1 MFKKIFSI
9 LPSNYKKKSILFVF
23 FLTIATFLETL
34 SVGIILPLLEYI
46 VNGNFSKNTFGI
58 NFGNILNAQNNP
70 SAIKNLIAIIIIL
83 YFFKSVYLLYFNFW
97 QLQFSQNVFKTL
109 SCNLLNNYFSKPI
122 SFYYKKNSSEI
133 MRNILFE
140 CRLFGQTISILLK
153 LIVEVILVIFLLSLV
168 IYIEPL
174 KTLVITI
181 SLLILSL
188 TYYLLT
194 KNKIYEF
201 GVDKLK
207 SSGAQIK
214 ILNESLGSI
223 KEIKLKSSENF
234 FLNLYEKITQKFI
247 FATYFQQFIVEA
259 PRVIF
264 EFIFIFV
271 LLSGLLFYMT
281 FNEDLNNLL
290 PILGLYVIAAYRLI
304 PSVMKIMNFVQ
315 QIKGSK
321 PNINVLFAEFK
332 NVKKV
337 KNQIVLSKNEIS
349 FKKSINFFDISFSY
363 DGKKK
368 IFENFSEKINRNEY
382 IGIIGKTG
390 SGKSTF
396 VDLVTG
402 LIKPEKGSVKVD
414 GIDVNKISKNWQN
427 KIGYVPQSVFLLDST
442 VKENV
447 AFGIEEEKIN
457 NQNVIKCLK
466 HAQIDQYVK
475 NLDNGIESLVGE
487 RGVQL
492 SGGQRQRIGIAR
504 ELYKDPE
511 ILILDEATNA
521 LDEKTEKDLLED
533 LNRFK
538 GKKTIIIISHRESTL
553 KNCDRIINLNS
564 I

>member
-58 NFGNILNAQNNP
+58 NFGNILNTQNNP

-97 QLQFSQNVFKTL
+97 QLKFSQNVFKTL

-457 NQNVIKCLK
+457 NQDVIKCLK

-511 ILILDEATNA
+511 ILILDEATSA

>member
-58 NFGNILNAQNNP
+58 NFGNILNTQNNP

-97 QLQFSQNVFKTL
+97 QLKFSQNVFKTL

-281 FNEDLNNLL
+281 FNEDFNNLL

-457 NQNVIKCLK
+457 SQNVIKCLK

-511 ILILDEATNA
+511 ILILDEATSA

>member
-58 NFGNILNAQNNP
+58 NFGNILNTQNNP

-97 QLQFSQNVFKTL
+97 QLKFSQNVFKTL

-457 NQNVIKCLK
+457 SQNVIKCLK

-511 ILILDEATNA
+511 ILILDEATSA

>member
-1 MFKKIFSI
+1 MFKKIFTI
-9 LPSNYKKKSILFVF
+9 LPSKYKKKSILFVF

-58 NFGNILNAQNNP
+58 NFGNILNTQNNP
-70 SAIKNLIAIIIIL
+70 SAIKNLIVIIIIL

-97 QLQFSQNVFKTL
+97 QLKFSQNVFKTL
-109 SCNLLNNYFSKPI
+109 SCNLLNNYLRKPI

-133 MRNILFE
+133 LRNILFE
-140 CRLFGQTISILLK
+140 CRLFGQTISIVLK

-174 KTLVITI
+174 KTMVITI
-181 SLLILSL
+181 FLLILSL

-207 SSGAQIK
+207 ASGTQIK

-259 PRVIF
+259 PRIIF

-281 FNEDLNNLL
+281 FNDDIYDLL

-304 PSVMKIMNFVQ
+304 PSVMKIINIAQ

-321 PNINVLFAEFK
+321 PNINVLFVESK
-332 NVKKV
+332 NLKKI
-337 KNQIVLSKNEIS
+337 KHLIALNKNEIS
-349 FKKSINFFDISFSY
+349 FKKSVNFSNISFSY

-414 GIDVNKISKNWQN
+414 GIDVDTISKNWQN

-442 VKENV
+442 IKENI
-447 AFGIEEEKIN
+447 AFGIEKEKIN
-457 NQNVIKCLK
+457 NENVLKCLK
-466 HAQIDQYVK
+466 HSQIDQYVK
-475 NLDNGIESLVGE
+475 SLDNGIESLVGE

-511 ILILDEATNA
+511 ILILDEATSA
-521 LDEKTEKDLLED
+521 LDEETEKDLLED